1 MIRSRAGA
9 TQSNSTS
16 KIIQVN
22 NHCLIIAKNSTNY
35 SHVMLAVLVDL
46 YHVLILM
53 NIRGYADGQAAFFM
67 KQRYQSTSLHYR
79 LIMDL
84 QLVVVTIEDLC
95 DEYHDQVGL
104 S

>member
-22 NHCLIIAKNSTNY
+22 NHCLIITKNSTNY

-46 YHVLILM
+46 YHVLILV
-53 NIRGYADGQAAFFM
+53 NIRGYADGQAAFFLRSSGT
-67 KQRYQSTSLHYR
+67 QVL
-79 LIMDL
+79 
-84 QLVVVTIEDLC
+84 LC
-95 DEYHDQVGL
+95 ITG
-104 S
+104 

>member
-1 MIRSRAGA
+1 MIRSRTEA

-22 NHCLIIAKNSTNY
+22 NHCLIITNSNTNY
-35 SHVMLAVLVDL
+35 SHVMLVVLVDL
-46 YHVLILM
+46 YQVLILVK
-53 NIRGYADGQAAFFM
+53 IRGYADGQAAFFT
-67 KQRYQSTSLHYR
+67 KQRYPSTSLHYR